1 MFKKIIDYEIGKG
14 GRGMY
19 VQCEKPNTV
28 FDAKVF
34 KVETGLNVPENIL
47 TEIELNESKSRI
59 GIWNAELIN
68 ELNYGEDFI
77 KSQKC
82 LTKNDAEQ
90 LFTKTKKRQNII
102 SISEPIFDNN
112 YENCVVSVSYLKFTG
127 SAYGKKYFLKKVY
140 GIWTVIIEYE
150 IWMT

>member
-1 MFKKIIDYEIGKG
+1 VFKKIIDYEIGKG

-19 VQCEKPNTV
+19 VQCEKSKTS
-28 FDAKVF
+28 FDVKDF
-34 KVETGLNVPENIL
+34 KVETGLNVPENVL
-47 TEIELNESKSRI
+47 NEIELNESKSRI
-59 GIWNAELIN
+59 GVWNAELLN

-77 KSQKC
+77 KRKKC
-82 LTKNDAEQ
+82 LIKNDAEQ
-90 LFTKTKKRQNII
+90 LFKKTKKRQKII

-127 SAYGKKYFLKKVY
+127 SAYRKKYFLKKVY
-140 GIWTVIIEYE
+140 GIWTVIVEYE

>member
-14 GRGMY
+14 GKGMY
-19 VQCEKPNTV
+19 VQCEKPKTF
-28 FDAKVF
+28 FDAKDF
-34 KVETGLNVPENIL
+34 KVQTGLNVPENIL
-47 TEIELNESKSRI
+47 NEIELNESQSKI
-59 GIWNAELIN
+59 GSWNSELIN

-77 KSQKC
+77 KSKKC

-90 LFTKTKKRQNII
+90 LFKKTNKRQNII

-112 YENCVVSVSYLKFTG
+112 FENCVVSVSYLKFTG

-140 GIWTVIIEYE
+140 GMWTVIVEYE
-150 IWMT
+150 IWMS